1 MSDLETEQNFLG
13 MIVSFREK
21 NEQWI
26 CQINEKIYKTFE
38 RTPNEKITER
48 TNVSK
53 VFKKNNV

>member
-1 MSDLETEQNFLG
+1 